1 MIDMDTIF
9 DALMLITLLL
19 IILSIPS
26 IVLSFM
32 SASKA
37 LKKYIALRTLKVSE
51 DSDVPAH
58 ILNEWKA
65 VKSNMSYATLI
76 TEEIERLNA
85 LRPSLFQAE
94 IGIFLIIAMAFYP
107 GYESDVFVL
116 MMVLL
121 VIAVVAV
128 IYGYSNMKRYKNEY
142 LSVLKEITG
151 DSANSK
157 DNMYG

>member
-1 MIDMDTIF
+1 MIGMDTVF

-19 IILSIPS
+19 MILSIPS

-32 SASKA
+32 SSSKA
-37 LKKYIALRTLKVSE
+37 LKKYIALRTLKVTD
-51 DSDVPAH
+51 DSDIPEH

-65 VKSNMSYATLI
+65 VKSNMAYATLI

-94 IGIFLIIAMAFYP
+94 IGILLIIIMAFYP

-121 VIAVVAV
+121 AIAIIAV
-128 IYGYSNMKRYKNEY
+128 IYGYSNLKRYKNEY
-142 LSVLKEITG
+142 LSVLKEISG
-151 DSANSK
+151 DNTKSK

>member
-1 MIDMDTIF
+1 
-9 DALMLITLLL
+9 
-19 IILSIPS
+19 
-26 IVLSFM
+26 
-32 SASKA
+32 
-37 LKKYIALRTLKVSE
+37 
-51 DSDVPAH
+51 
-58 ILNEWKA
+58 
-65 VKSNMSYATLI
+65 
-76 TEEIERLNA
+76 
-85 LRPSLFQAE
+85 
-94 IGIFLIIAMAFYP
+94 
-107 GYESDVFVL
+107 